1 MAVAPALYKVAS
13 RHSTRYNYRNRTP
26 TQERSVDAPMPG
38 DPWLVLLGFGVG
50 TLGTLI
56 GAGGGFIL
64 VPALILLYPAEKPEI
79 LTALSLSV
87 VFFNALSGTIAY
99 ARMKRIDYKSGILF
113 TIAGIP
119 GALLGAHTVAYL
131 PRRAFEV
138 LFSVLMMGVA
148 GYLMWRPGR
157 DEAHDAPPAPDPEA
171 RTRFLTKRLK
181 VGMVLSLF
189 VGYIANLLGIGG
201 GIIHVPA
208 MIHLLK
214 FPVHVATATSHF
226 ILTFLALAGTAEHA
240 AQGAYASTARHA
252 AFLALGAVMGAQ
264 VGARLSTRIRG
275 PWIVRGLAA
284 GLALAGI
291 RILAMAAGRH
301 P

>member
-1 MAVAPALYKVAS
+1 L
-13 RHSTRYNYRNRTP
+13 T
-26 TQERSVDAPMPG
+26 PG
-38 DPWLVLLGFGVG
+38 DLWLVLLGFGVG

-64 VPALILLYPAEKPEI
+64 VPALILIYPGDRPEI
-79 LTALSLSV
+79 VTAVSLAV
-87 VFFNALSGTIAY
+87 VFANAFSGTIAY

-119 GALLGAHTVAYL
+119 GALLGAHTIQYI
-131 PRRAFEV
+131 PRLWFEV

-148 GYLMWRPGR
+148 AYLIMRPGR
-157 DEAHDAPPAPDPEA
+157 DAGTVEPPPPAPSPDPAA
-171 RTRFLTKRLK
+171 RPPFLTRRLK
-181 VGMVLSLF
+181 LGMVLSLF
-189 VGYIANLLGIGG
+189 VGYISNLLGIGG

-208 MIHLLK
+208 LIHLLK

-226 ILTFLALAGTAEHA
+226 ILAFLALAGTLEHA
-240 AQGAYASTARHA
+240 AQGAFAETAERTVW
-252 AFLALGAVMGAQ
+252 LALGAVLGAQ

-275 PWIVRGLAA
+275 PWIVRGLAVA
-284 GLALAGI
+284 LAIAGI
-291 RILAMAAGRH
+291 RILFMAAGRH